1 MSKAAKSL
9 FVFSLYA
16 IVMGLAFLAVPE
28 MLISILQ
35 LPPLSSGWARAIGL
49 LVLVIGVY
57 ENVSARSESLPM
69 IKASVY
75 ARFGFALG
83 MLILIGV
90 GQMPVAALPLALI
103 DAAGAS
109 WTQFALKSK

>member
-1 MSKAAKSL
+1 MSQAAKSL

-28 MLISILQ
+28 ILISILK